1 MAVKLI
7 PPQQNNA
14 LGLLGSNNPFSS
26 GSLLQGSRLDVDPN
40 LQTRTSSFNSLAE
53 LERFNQENQ
62 PGARKNRFFKG
73 LRDLGLALQGVN
85 PTAYDVQQQQ
95 LLQAQEDENRRRQ
108 LIASLPEDIQRI
120 YGVYG
125 PDAAYKAQYGTAK
138 AKPTSYQEYA
148 LTDDTPSSSEYE
160 AFLNR
165 PKGQTGK
172 TIYQVVDGNDTFI
185 QNISKEEALQ
195 KLPEFQQQGFK
206 ITALP
211 SGTEPAQSTSQQLNK
226 RLNPII
232 NKYEGATNLINEFNV
247 VAQRIYDTPE
257 VANQLVAG
265 GATAI
270 KYLESNLEGFK
281 NVISENK
288 NNPIY
293 KQFLDNPISIDTK
306 SDFSQKISEIS
317 KGNALVKSR
326 ILDLAFVFAKARG
339 QEGRGLSDRDF
350 ENSLNIISG
359 GVNAEEKI
367 ATLEDAAR
375 AIASEYDTTIQVQ
388 KDLNASDVDYIN
400 KLNNIVKL
408 PVFINP
414 FTQVQPQSNNNQN
427 DDVPRIRIPL
437 KNL

>member
-1 MAVKLI
+1 MAIGKQGGENPRNPKVF
-7 PPQQNNA
+7 NA
-14 LGLLGSNNPFSS
+14 MARLGGFDLKNA
-26 GSLLQGSRLDVDPN
+26 
-40 LQTRTSSFNSLAE
+40 AE
-53 LERFNQENQ
+53 LNAMNQADLNQ
-62 PGARKNRFFKG
+62 YNQDRLGARNTGISELLFSLSDVFK
-73 LRDLGLALQGVN
+73 GVN
-85 PTAYDVQQQQ
+85 PQQGAQARQQNRMLMQQNQDRIARQQQ
-95 LLQAQEDENRRRQ
+95 LNEFITNANIPDSQKALLGTFPPSVQAEVLVKQMF
-108 LIASLPEDIQRI
+108 
-120 YGVYG
+120 
-125 PDAAYKAQYGTAK
+125 GTAK
-138 AKPTSYQEYA
+138 ESPTSYQEYA

-414 FTQVQPQSNNNQN
+414 FTQVQPQSGQRSVDEIMN
-427 DDVPRIRIPL
+427 DPRY
-437 KNL
+437 

>member
-1 MAVKLI
+1 MAIGKQGGENPRNPRAFNTMARLGGFDLKNAAELNAMNQAESNQYNEDRLAARNRGI
-7 PPQQNNA
+7 SELLYMFSDAFKGRDIQGRAQERRNNRMLMQQN
-14 LGLLGSNNPFSS
+14 
-26 GSLLQGSRLDVDPN
+26 QDRID
-40 LQTRTSSFNSLAE
+40 R
-53 LERFNQENQ
+53 
-62 PGARKNRFFKG
+62 
-73 LRDLGLALQGVN
+73 
-85 PTAYDVQQQQ
+85 QQQ
-95 LLQAQEDENRRRQ
+95 LNEFITNANIPDSQKALLGNLPFDVQAEVLVKQMF
-108 LIASLPEDIQRI
+108 
-120 YGVYG
+120 
-125 PDAAYKAQYGTAK
+125 GTAK
-138 AKPTSYQEYA
+138 ESPTSYQEYA

-414 FTQVQPQSNNNQN
+414 FTQVQPQSGQRSVDEIMN
-427 DDVPRIRIPL
+427 DPRY
-437 KNL
+437 